1 MSPRARRIVI
11 PIIVLAIAAFVVLA
25 RFLAPSPLAPGSAQP
40 ATQSPMAADGTS
52 GGSGTAPKD
61 EAGESSSS
69 STEDPADSQPALD
82 QAAGTSNTDAAAA
95 AQADSDA
102 TPVALPALEGLIAIA
117 PETSAA
123 GQQLHALGS
132 FDWRT
137 DRMKV
142 EFAADGAGIQH
153 ITFSDIWQT
162 AASRRQ
168 AEDVKKK
175 IVANQATLEELPGDQ
190 RYVLQKPQR
199 VVDHTTV
206 PPREYSIAPFAA
218 RSVTV
223 DGQDVALFGD
233 VWSQTAPGEF
243 VTEIRDAQQS
253 PVLRIRRLYS
263 LRPNGFDI
271 TLRQTVENLSDRAL
285 SVQLVQYGPYELEQ
299 DRSIVETR
307 RLRFGYTL
315 NQQRDPS
322 QSHVLA
328 HDGDLLLPHGDV
340 VKMIRRLNDE
350 KQRPELWP
358 NRASTSNGYRLSW
371 LAWNNRYFAIAT
383 FPAQPSPDSVTDLA
397 LDDTIERV
405 QGVVEESQEVVIT
418 SLFSV
423 PTTIEPGSS
432 ISVDLGIFA
441 GPLDSD
447 VLDDIQP
454 YRTLNLSA
462 LILYQMAGCCS
473 FCTFQWL
480 AHGLLWFLETIHNYF
495 TFDWAAAIII
505 LVMIVRALLHP
516 ITKKS
521 QINMMRFSKQMQAMQ
536 PEMKKIQEKYKGDA
550 KRLQQEQMKLWR
562 ERGVNPVTGALG
574 CLPMFLQMP
583 IWIALYAMLYFA
595 FELRHQPAFWG
606 VFQKLVPGWTFLSDL
621 SAPDQF
627 LPLGALSFTVP
638 LLGFHV
644 DSINVLPLLLG
655 IVFFIQQKYMTP
667 PPSPSMTEEQIQ
679 QQKIMKV
686 MMVVLFPLMMYTVP
700 SGLTLYIVTSSI
712 IGILESRYV
721 RRHIDQLDLEG
732 PAKPGGPAAPKKPRD
747 PIARA
752 YAAAMERA
760 REKAEARRQGPAKSF
775 KKRR

>member
-11 PIIVLAIAAFVVLA
+11 PLIVLAVAAFVVLA
-25 RFLAPSPLAPGSAQP
+25 RFFAPSGGQPTPAPAASSAKDPPAIAESQKPPSSATDQPDSSAGDAPGAVANAPSTQAFEPP
-40 ATQSPMAADGTS
+40 A
-52 GGSGTAPKD
+52 
-61 EAGESSSS
+61 SS
-69 STEDPADSQPALD
+69 
-82 QAAGTSNTDAAAA
+82 
-95 AQADSDA
+95 
-102 TPVALPALEGLIAIA
+102 LPPLEGLVAVA
-117 PETSAA
+117 PSGSPTAQS
-123 GQQLHALGS
+123 LDALGS

-142 EFAADGAGIQH
+142 EFAGDGAGIER

-162 AASRRQ
+162 AASRRL
-168 AEDVKKK
+168 AEEVKRK
-175 IVANQATLEELPGDQ
+175 ILANEATLDELPGEQ
-190 RYVLQKPQR
+190 RYVLQRPQR
-199 VVDHTTV
+199 VVDYSAT
-206 PPREYSIAPFAA
+206 PAREFSIPPFAA
-218 RSVTV
+218 RSVSI

-233 VWSQTAPGEF
+233 VWSALGPGDF
-243 VTEIRDAQQS
+243 VTEIRDAEQK
-253 PVLRIRRLYS
+253 PVLRIRRTYS
-263 LRPNGFDI
+263 LRPNGYDI
-271 TLRQTVENLSDRAL
+271 TLRQSIDNLTERPL
-285 SVQLVQYGPYELEQ
+285 NVQLVHYGPYELEQ

-307 RLRFGYTL
+307 RLRFGYL
-315 NQQRDPS
+315 LDQQRDPS

-340 VKMIRRLNDE
+340 VKSIRRLEDQQ
-350 KQRPELWP
+350 QRPELWP
-358 NRASTSNGYRLSW
+358 NRVSTGNGYRLSW
-371 LAWNNRYFAIAT
+371 FAWNNRYFAIAAY
-383 FPAQPSPDSVTDLA
+383 PAQPSPDAVSDFT
-397 LDDTIERV
+397 LDDSIERI
-405 QGVVEESQEVVIT
+405 QGVVEESQEGVIT

-423 PTTIEPGSS
+423 PMLIKPGASA
-432 ISVDLGIFA
+432 SVDLGIYA

-447 VLDDIQP
+447 VLEDIEP
-454 YRTLNLSA
+454 YGSLNLSA

-480 AHGLLWFLETIHNYF
+480 AHGLIWFLETIHNYL

-505 LVMIVRALLHP
+505 LVIIVRALLHP

-606 VFQKLVPGWTFLSDL
+606 VFQKIVPGWTFLSDL

-627 LPLGALSFTVP
+627 LPLGPLSFTVP

-655 IVFFIQQKYMTP
+655 VVFFIQQKYMTP

-732 PAKPGGPAAPKKPRD
+732 PAKPGGSAPPKKPRD
-747 PIARA
+747 PLARA

-760 REKAEARRQGPAKSF
+760 RERAEARRQGPAKSF